1 MTNVERLILTGMIS
15 AKVGPQ
21 LVAWGVP
28 QAYQSTVVGYVV
40 AGIPI
45 AYHLASIY
53 VPRIL
58 ARWFPPVPNSPGPAA
73 PKA

>member
-1 MTNVERLILTGMIS
+1 MTSIERLVLTGMVS
-15 AKVGPQ
+15 AKLGPQ

-28 QAYQSTVVGYVV
+28 QQYQSAVVGYVV

-58 ARWFPPVPNSPGPAA
+58 ARWFPPVQTSAGQSA
-73 PKA
+73 PKG